1 MLEDN
6 KHLLLFSLKQELFG
20 ISVKNVTRVINLE
33 KIIKIPKAPT
43 FVVGAINLEGH
54 VIPVVDLANKID
66 LGITEVNE
74 DKKVIVL
81 EILREE
87 EETMEVGVII
97 DEVLDVVALENN
109 ALAAP
114 PLDNMGFNANC
125 LDGMYKTGED
135 FYMVISASK
144 IFESELE
151 TLVQ

>member
-66 LGITEVNE
+66 LGVTEVNE

-81 EILREE
+81 EIIRE

-97 DEVLDVVALENN
+97 DEVLDVVALEHTS
-109 ALAAP
+109 LSAP
-114 PLDNMGFNANC
+114 PLDNMGFNTNC

-144 IFESELE
+144 IFETELE

>member
-6 KHLLLFSLKQELFG
+6 QHLLLFSLKQELFG
-20 ISVKNVTRVINLE
+20 ISVKNVIRVINLE

-43 FVVGAINLEGH
+43 FVVGAINLEGQ

-81 EILREE
+81 EIIRE

-97 DEVLDVVALENN
+97 DEVLDVVSLENT
-109 ALAAP
+109 ALAPP
-114 PLDNMGFNANC
+114 PLDNMGFNTNT

-144 IFESELE
+144 IFQTELE

>member
-1 MLEDN
+1 MSVDN
-6 KHLLLFSLKQELFG
+6 QHLLLFSLKQELFG
-20 ISVKNVTRVINLE
+20 ISVENVIRVINLE

-43 FVVGAINLEGH
+43 FVVGAINLEGQ

-66 LGITEVNE
+66 LGVTEANE

-81 EILREE
+81 EIVRE

-97 DEVLDVVALENN
+97 DEVLDVVSLENT
-109 ALAAP
+109 ALAPA
-114 PLDNMGFNANC
+114 PLDNMGFNTNT

-144 IFESELE
+144 IFQTELE
-151 TLVQ
+151 TLV

>member
-1 MLEDN
+1 MLVDN

-20 ISVKNVTRVINLE
+20 ISVENVIRVINLE

-43 FVVGAINLEGH
+43 FVVGAINLEGQ

-66 LGITEVNE
+66 LGVTEINQ

-81 EILREE
+81 EIIRE

-97 DEVLDVVALENN
+97 DEVLDVVALENT

-114 PLDNMGFNANC
+114 PLDNMGFNTNC
-125 LDGMYKTGED
+125 LDGMYKADED

-144 IFESELE
+144 IFETELE